1 MIWKTSDHKI
11 HSRLDIIYFES
22 PVTSAVTNLT
32 NATSSPEDIKQMD
45 VIGGTV
51 NQTLNASESAGMDNT
66 SSAGMNASSNMT
78 GG

>member
-1 MIWKTSDHKI
+1 MNSTGDSLLKI
-11 HSRLDIIYFES
+11 D
-22 PVTSAVTNLT
+22 
-32 NATSSPEDIKQMD
+32 NATSSPEDIRQMD

-51 NQTLNASESAGMDNT
+51 NQTLNASESVGMDNT